1 MNISSRLFMR
11 RHSGGLSAIGLA
23 CWTALLAFFTPVCAA
38 ADFYLKIENIPGE
51 IATGGFA
58 GWTKLNGVSADVD
71 RPVPIS
77 PLELTR
83 TTLGIRFTKVPGP
96 ASPAL
101 SGRCASGL
109 IVPKLVLVCLEGG
122 KPSLRLTLNQV
133 KITSFSSSGQT
144 GSLPED
150 SIGCI
155 FRFMEWSYSQH
166 DGITGGTTA
175 SFDATTQVGA
185 SKPRAPFRAVLDP
198 TPSPTGDLLLTCPV
212 EGGHRYKVMGT
223 PTLTGPWQPLAEFPA
238 ATDGVM
244 EVRIPKS
251 GPILFLRV
259 EEVE

>member
-1 MNISSRLFMR
+1 MR
-11 RHSGGLSAIGLA
+11 WHFCRWSAAGLT
-23 CWTALLAFFTPVCAA
+23 CWAALIAFLTPVCAA

-58 GWTKLNGVSADVD
+58 GWTRLNGVSADVD

-83 TTLGIRFTKVPGP
+83 TTLGIRFTKIPGP

-101 SGRCASGL
+101 SSRCASGL

-122 KPSLRLTLNQV
+122 RPSLRLTLNEV
-133 KITSFSSSGQT
+133 KITSFTSSGQA

-150 SIGCI
+150 SIGCT
-155 FRFMEWSYSQH
+155 FRFMEWSYAQH

-175 SFDATTQVGA
+175 SFDAMTQVA
-185 SKPRAPFRAVLDP
+185 AIKLRAPFRAVLDP
-198 TPSPTGDLLLTCPV
+198 GLSPAGDLLLTCPV
-212 EGGHRYKVMGT
+212 EGGHRYRVMGT

-244 EVRIPKS
+244 EVRIPKN